1 MKIHQVT
8 MTGFGPYRGTETV
21 DFDAFDDDGIFLIT
35 GRTGAGKTSI
45 LDAVTY
51 ALFGSIPRYEGGAG
65 EKVRSDHIDATDPC
79 RVTVELSTADGR
91 FRVTR
96 SPAHLRPKQRGS
108 GTTTAPPTFELARQV
123 GDGWEVVESKT
134 GNAEVRIEEIVRLSA
149 KQFLQVILLAQG
161 QFQEFLVATSD
172 KRRELLRM
180 LFDTRRFSDYSA
192 TLDARARD
200 LEARLGSSSTAVVT
214 NGTSIARV
222 ADVPLPD
229 DVDLERG
236 TGVREWVDALVQ
248 QQRTATDSAATVAEA
263 AQVEVD
269 AARHELEAAR
279 AVAERQRRREAAL
292 VRQGELETQQES
304 IDDDRDRLADARRSA
319 LVWHAVEA
327 DRAAAARHDAA
338 VAVLAKARDAFESLL
353 PDASV
358 DPADLAALVQRLS
371 EQQGLLRESAAL
383 EQRLPRLQAEAQAA
397 ADAVVEFDAQ
407 VQVDVASRDTLRIE
421 LAALTETWDDLEAGA
436 ASLPA
441 AQHALAESTARLRS
455 AEAARQTGAE
465 IEEAAA
471 AALDAGR
478 SVTSASARRDELRQ
492 AQTAGYAGVLAQALR
507 ADEPCPVCG
516 ATTHPHPAQ
525 LADDHVDDAMIA
537 EAGQV
542 YDDAVAHSR
551 EADQQVTR
559 LTTRREGEHAA
570 AGGRTVEQL
579 ADELTQARADQDVA
593 QGAVTAWSRAKA
605 TRTRL
610 ETDIARLDDAIEQA
624 GDRRKA
630 LATAESVAA
639 TTADRAA
646 ESLAQARGAHASVA
660 QHLAEIESH
669 RGAAQ
674 ALLAA
679 TTGLAESAEHATSAA
694 SVLHDSLSEHEIADV
709 ATAEAARLTARQ
721 QAELQS
727 RIGDHEAE
735 LKAVSSA
742 LAADELQ
749 DLPVEPVDLEQPG
762 ARFAHATESGRQ
774 AVAEHSA
781 AAQKQRT
788 LDGLATEIATA
799 LDSAAELREQFDI
812 VHRLASTVRG
822 QTPNTMKMALETF
835 ALAAELEE
843 IVRAANSRLTDMTGG
858 RYEFLHSDALA
869 GRGAQSGLALD
880 VLDAYTGET
889 RPPQSLSGGEKFQAS
904 LALALG
910 LAEVL
915 TNRAGGIRLDTLFID
930 EGFGSLDADTL
941 ETTMTTLDNL
951 REGGRTIGLI
961 SHVEAMKESIP
972 AQLFVDRTE
981 GGWSTIRTSRPA

>member
-1 MKIHQVT
+1 VKIHQVT

-21 DFDAFDDDGIFLIT
+21 DFDAFDDDGIFLIS

-51 ALFGSIPRYEGGAG
+51 ALFGSIPRYDGSAG
-65 EKVRSDHIDATDPC
+65 EKVRSDHIGPTDPC

-96 SPAHLRPKQRGS
+96 SPAHRRPKQRGE
-108 GTTTAPPTFELARQV
+108 GTTLAPPTFELARRD
-123 GDGWEVVESKT
+123 GDEWEVVESKT

-192 TLDARARD
+192 ALDARARE
-200 LEARLGSSSTAVVT
+200 LETRLGSSATAVVT

-222 ADVPLPD
+222 ADVPVPD
-229 DVDLERG
+229 DVDLEHG
-236 TGVREWVDALVQ
+236 TGVREWVEALVQ
-248 QQRTATDSAATVAEA
+248 QQRVVTDEAATVAEA

-279 AVAERQRRREAAL
+279 SVADRQRRRQSAV
-292 VRQGELETQQES
+292 VRQGELEAEQES
-304 IDDDRDRLADARRSA
+304 IDADGERLAAARRSA

-327 DRAAAARHDAA
+327 DRVATARHEE
-338 VAVLAKARDAFESLL
+338 AVLVLERARDVFESLL
-353 PDASV
+353 PDTPV
-358 DPADLAALVQRLS
+358 EPADLTDLVQRLT

-383 EQRLPRLQAEAQAA
+383 EQRLPRLQAEARAA
-397 ADAVVEFDAQ
+397 AAAVVEFDAQ
-407 VQVDVASRDTLRIE
+407 VQVDVASRDDLRTE
-421 LAALTETWDDLEAGA
+421 LAALVETWDDLEAGA
-436 ASLPA
+436 ARLPTTQQA
-441 AQHALAESTARLRS
+441 VTEVTARLRS
-455 AEAARQTGAE
+455 AEAARRTDVE
-465 IEEAAA
+465 IETAAA
-471 AALDAGR
+471 SALEAGR
-478 SVTSASARRDELRQ
+478 AVTAASARRDHLRQ
-492 AQTAGYAGVLAQALR
+492 AQTAGYAGELAQALQTGE
-507 ADEPCPVCG
+507 ACPVCG
-516 ATTHPHPAQ
+516 STSHPHPA
-525 LADDHVDDAMIA
+525 ARAADHVDDATIA
-537 EAGQV
+537 AAELA
-542 YDDAVAHSR
+542 YDDAVALSR
-551 EADQQVTR
+551 TADQVVVR
-559 LTTRREGEHAA
+559 LTTRREGELAA
-570 AGGRTVEQL
+570 AGGRTVEQI
-579 ADELTQARADQDVA
+579 ADELVQARVDQDAA
-593 QGAVTAWSRAKA
+593 QQAAEAWSRAKA

-610 ETDIARLDDAIEQA
+610 EADIARLDVAIEQA
-624 GDRRKA
+624 GDRRKT
-630 LATAESVAA
+630 LATTESVAA
-639 TTADRAA
+639 TTADRAQ
-646 ESLAQARGAHASVA
+646 ESLTEARGEHTSVA
-660 QHLAEIESH
+660 EHLAEIEA
-669 RGAAQ
+669 RRRAAQ

-679 TTGLAESAEHATSAA
+679 TTGLAESAEHVTAAA
-694 SVLHDSLSEHEIADV
+694 SVLREALTEHEIADV
-709 ATAEAARLTARQ
+709 ATAEAARLTSRQ
-721 QAELQS
+721 RAELQS
-727 RIGDHEAE
+727 RVADHEAE

-742 LAADELQ
+742 LAADDLQ
-749 DLPVEPVDLEQPG
+749 SLPVEPVDLEQPG
-762 ARFAHATESGRQ
+762 ARFAHATEEGRH
-774 AVAEHSA
+774 AVAAHSA
-781 AAQKQRT
+781 AAQQLRT
-788 LDGLATEIATA
+788 LDDLATEIVTA
-799 LDSAAELREQFDI
+799 LDAAADLREQFDV

-843 IVRAANSRLTDMTGG
+843 IVRAANSRLTAMTGG